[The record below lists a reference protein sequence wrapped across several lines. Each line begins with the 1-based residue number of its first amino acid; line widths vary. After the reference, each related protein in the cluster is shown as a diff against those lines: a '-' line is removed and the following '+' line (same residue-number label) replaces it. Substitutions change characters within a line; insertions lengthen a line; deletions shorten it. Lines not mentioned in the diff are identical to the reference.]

1 METRGF
7 LSTDFNTKTI
17 SDDIAE
23 LGSQVV
29 GVKGSANKNSIDEN
43 TYRDRVA
50 TTLVMFHEDMDE
62 DDSNELSAIN

>member
-7 LSTDFNTKTI
+7 LFTEFNTETI

-29 GVKGSANKNSIDEN
+29 GLKGTANKNVIDKN

-50 TTLVMFHEDMDE
+50 TTLVMFNEDMDE
-62 DDSNELSAIN
+62 DDS